1 MFKQKKSCF
10 LNKVNGLTIKV
21 NYTQYNWN
29 FNVLY
34 MLNKLNNTKKYEVNL
49 KETATKVTNHNISK
63 GCFLRKG

>member
-1 MFKQKKSCF
+1 
-10 LNKVNGLTIKV
+10 
-21 NYTQYNWN
+21 
-29 FNVLY
+29 